1 MVMIVIE
8 LNIGTARNK
17 ISKLTEILFGVIS
30 FCIEVN

>member
-17 ISKLTEILFGVIS
+17 ISKLTEILFGGKLC
-30 FCIEVN
+30 FELN

>member
-17 ISKLTEILFGVIS
+17 ISKLTEILFGVNL
-30 FCIEVN
+30 FFELN